1 MALGSFVC
9 HISRWKTDLCLH
21 KVREEEWD
29 EAGKLCAFNIEN
41 PRAPFVSYVKE
52 GLLLAPRSGD
62 ILEVIWKRN
71 DWKLQAHVDKVV
83 ILKGGGEFL
92 VKYEGRVEDRKITL
106 EPGDPV
112 ILGSNIQFEIFDKLL
127 PANGNETQKKDT
139 PLAIN
144 EQTLEWIQLGLGLGG
159 IIMSLCMGTALIAGC
174 FKWSCTKR
182 QVITRRAAVAV
193 DQGEARR
200 QATHELVAS
209 LTAGRRAT
217 RTQRPDASRPS
228 RSRSGYQRA
237 VSYTHLTL
245 PTIYSV

>member
-1 MALGSFVC
+1 MAVGSFVC
-9 HISRWKTDLCLH
+9 HTDRWKTDLCLH
-21 KVREEEWD
+21 KIRDEEWD
-29 EAGKLCAFNIEN
+29 KAGKLCAFNIEN
-41 PRAPFVSYVKE
+41 PRAPFISYVKE
-52 GLLLAPRSGD
+52 GLLLAPRSGE
-62 ILEVIWKRN
+62 ILEVVWKRD
-71 DWKLQAHVDKVV
+71 DWKLQANVDKVV

-92 VKYEGRVEDRKITL
+92 VSYEGRVEDRKITL

-112 ILGSNIQFEIFDKLL
+112 ILGSYIQFEIFDKLL
-127 PANGNETQKKDT
+127 PANGTETQKRNT

-159 IIMSLCMGTALIAGC
+159 IIMSMCMGTALLAGC
-174 FKWSCTKR
+174 LKWSCTQR
-182 QVITRRAAVAV
+182 RAVTRRAAIAV

-237 VSYTHLTL
+237 RTTQF
-245 PTIYSV
+245 